1 MSRSAPRAVSPS
13 PSPAAAC
20 DRLRMTEGSTP
31 HISPA
36 RITVLGV
43 QPGNPPFRIV
53 EVDGEF
59 VGRAMSMTDVLLV
72 AAEVGIPIHDLDDLE
87 VVRWVGGGKFTW
99 TTTAM

>member
-1 MSRSAPRAVSPS
+1 
-13 PSPAAAC
+13 
-20 DRLRMTEGSTP
+20 MTEGLTP
-31 HISPA
+31 HLSPA

-72 AAEVGIPIHDLDDLE
+72 AADMGIQIKDLDDLDE
-87 VVRWVGGGKFTW
+87 VQWVGGGKFTW
-99 TTTAM
+99 TTNQ